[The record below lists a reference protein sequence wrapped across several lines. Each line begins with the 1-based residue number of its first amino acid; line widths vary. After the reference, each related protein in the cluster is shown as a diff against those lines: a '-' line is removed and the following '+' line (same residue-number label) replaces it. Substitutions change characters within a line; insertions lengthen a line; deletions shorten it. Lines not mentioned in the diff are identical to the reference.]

1 MCVRVRYSSRAVKL
15 SSRAF
20 FGLGLRP
27 WSCSSVGRK
36 FFESC
41 GSAVKL
47 EMVVLQLCFDVSNA
61 ETSMVGVPRV
71 LGLDI
76 DVGWVSDKAGG
87 RTAW

>member
-1 MCVRVRYSSRAVKL
+1 M
-15 SSRAF
+15 
-20 FGLGLRP
+20 
-27 WSCSSVGRK
+27 
-36 FFESC
+36 
-41 GSAVKL
+41 KL